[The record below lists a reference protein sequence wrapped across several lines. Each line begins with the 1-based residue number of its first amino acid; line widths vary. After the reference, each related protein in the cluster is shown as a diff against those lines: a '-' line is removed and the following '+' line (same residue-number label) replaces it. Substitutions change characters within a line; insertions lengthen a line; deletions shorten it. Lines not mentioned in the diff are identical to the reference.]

1 MRIGVIGGSGVYQVE
16 GLEDIRESR
25 VDTPFGAPS
34 DVLVHGRIGDA
45 ELVFLPRHGRGHR
58 LNPSEVNYRANV
70 HAMRQAGVHWLVS
83 VSAVGSLQEHI
94 APGHVVLVDQ
104 YIDRTFRRAA
114 TYCEDGLVAHVPF
127 GDPVCPLLRGWL
139 LESARACGATVH
151 DGGTYLCMEGPQFSS
166 KAESALHRAWG
177 AAVVGM
183 TNMPEAKLARE
194 AGMSY
199 ASLAMATD
207 YDCWH
212 PGHDAV
218 TIEQVLS
225 VAHANAAL
233 AKRILRD
240 VAPRIAAHG
249 QPSPVRGVLARSIL
263 TAPDRIPDAARQRLA
278 LLLES

>member
-16 GLEDIRESR
+16 GLEDVRESR

-34 DVLVHGRIGDA
+34 DVLVHGRLGAA

-70 HAMRQAGVHWLVS
+70 WAMRQADVHWLIS

-94 APGHVVLVDQ
+94 APGDVVLVDQ
-104 YIDRTFRRAA
+104 FIDRTFRRAA

-127 GDPVCPLLRGWL
+127 ADPVCRTLRGWL
-139 LESARACGATVH
+139 LESARACGANTH
-151 DGGTYLCMEGPQFSS
+151 DGGTYVCMEGPQFST

-212 PGHDAV
+212 PHHDAV

-249 QPSPVRGVLARSIL
+249 LPSPMRGVLGRSIL
-263 TAPDRIPDAARQRLA
+263 TAPERIPDAARARLS
-278 LLLES
+278 LLLEG